1 MLVVRDL
8 EKSYGDHVALRGVS
22 FDVREGEVVGFL
34 GPNGAGKS
42 TTMRIVTGFVPA
54 GRGTVL
60 IDGLDVMRH
69 PLEARR
75 RIGYL
80 PESTPLYGDMR
91 VREYLEYRARIKGV
105 ARRDLAKR
113 VDYVIDR
120 TSLRDRT
127 RQLIETLS
135 KGYRQ
140 RVGIADAMVG
150 SPKLLV
156 LDEPTIGLDP
166 NQIREV
172 RGLIR
177 ELGETHTLLLSTHIL
192 PEVEV
197 ACDRVIVIARGRTV
211 ADDTVAGLLRRH
223 QRPAIR
229 VTLEPGPGSA
239 AVGAAL
245 RGLPGAR
252 EALPVAAEPGVQGDP
267 WRVELV
273 AGSDPLQAQRAAFD
287 LARQRGWR
295 LQELGP
301 ERVTLEQIFHQLT
314 EGEYAPAAPAAGAGE
329 VASKEEEAA

>member
-172 RGLIR
+172 RGLIL

-229 VTLEPGPGSA
+229 RT
-239 AVGAAL
+239 
-245 RGLPGAR
+245 GLPSRSPAR
-252 EALPVAAEPGVQGDP
+252 RATIVVATSSPTAT
-267 WRVELV
+267 R
-273 AGSDPLQAQRAAFD
+273 
-287 LARQRGWR
+287 
-295 LQELGP
+295 
-301 ERVTLEQIFHQLT
+301 
-314 EGEYAPAAPAAGAGE
+314 
-329 VASKEEEAA
+329 